1 MCYAGILPR
10 RVIPH
15 TAQVRNIGRG
25 GGIKL
30 KGARS
35 PTFFRLVPAGL
46 GHRRY
51 ELLRFRP
58 LSGQF

>member
-1 MCYAGILPR
+1 MLR

-15 TAQVRNIGRG
+15 TAQVRNIGG
-25 GGIKL
+25 GGGGRRGIKL

-35 PTFFRLVPAGL
+35 PTFFCLAPAGL

-51 ELLRFRP
+51 ELLGFRP
-58 LSGQF
+58 LSGGQV